1 MFGAPFIVP
10 EMGYD
15 ICPPRFHIGNLSH
28 GGGIHSTLHPVSRLL

>member
-1 MFGAPFIVP
+1 MFSAPFIVP

-28 GGGIHSTLHPVSRLL
+28 GGVSIPRSIP